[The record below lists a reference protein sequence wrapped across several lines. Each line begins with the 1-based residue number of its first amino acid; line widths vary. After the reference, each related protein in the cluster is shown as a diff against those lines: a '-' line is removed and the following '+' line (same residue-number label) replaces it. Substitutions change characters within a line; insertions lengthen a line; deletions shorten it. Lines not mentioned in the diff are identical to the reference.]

1 MAHLNR
7 PRKPSFA
14 GLPCQIRPAAVNVRR
29 LMLKRCKLAPLEV
42 AMRNAA
48 VTPAKARNQ
57 LTLAE
62 LSSLDAITH
71 GHGRLIDFRR
81 LVDANNL
88 TEVLAKDFKI
98 GGDEVMAATEAAEA
112 ALLGCARRIEHTGKI
127 GFNGP
132 ELDALREM
140 LEWHQAQRETASRG
154 VYLAAL
160 RLLMARVGNG
170 AVTVEI
176 V

>member
-1 MAHLNR
+1 MAYLNR

-14 GLPCQIRPAAVNVRR
+14 GLPCQIRPAAVELRR
-29 LMLKRCKLAPLEV
+29 LMLKRYKLAPLEV

-71 GHGRLIDFRR
+71 GHGTLIDFRR

-98 GGDEVMAATEAAEA
+98 GGDEVRAATEAAEA
-112 ALLGCARRIEHTGKI
+112 ALLGCARRIEATGKI
-127 GFNGP
+127 GISGP
-132 ELDALREM
+132 ELAAMREM

-160 RLLMARVGNG
+160 RLRMARVGNG
-170 AVTVEI
+170 AVTVEMI
-176 V
+176 